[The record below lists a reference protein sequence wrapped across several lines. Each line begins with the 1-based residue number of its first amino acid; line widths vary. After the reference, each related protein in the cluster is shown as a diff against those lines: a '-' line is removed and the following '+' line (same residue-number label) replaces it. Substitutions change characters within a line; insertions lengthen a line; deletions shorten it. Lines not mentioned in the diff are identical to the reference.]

1 MLDKVPMMTT
11 KIWVQLY
18 KDLIAHD
25 NRPRAR
31 TRRAVHAAGHNAIG
45 PAQRYSIIGL
55 KSKVEQTENRKSGEP
70 WVLLVIKSPRGLL
83 IKVKILQVFLIS
95 MKDYV

>member
-1 MLDKVPMMTT
+1 MMTT

-31 TRRAVHAAGHNAIG
+31 TRRAVHAAGHN
-45 PAQRYSIIGL
+45 GL
-55 KSKVEQTENRKSGEP
+55 VHRPSTALLYHRLKIEGRADRKQE
-70 WVLLVIKSPRGLL
+70 VR
-83 IKVKILQVFLIS
+83 
-95 MKDYV
+95 